1 MIPISLFY
9 PKDSYLVEPIDEK
22 LIWYQCSGLMS
33 YWASKEM
40 DFKYL
45 SYKSESNGPKAMAV
59 QHFSGTFQI
68 WIFACAL
75 SCVIFIAELFW
86 NAGKSSLRRRK
97 ESRIGSS
104 IFQK

>member
-40 DFKYL
+40 DYKYL
-45 SYKSESNGPKAMAV
+45 SYKSESNGPKAMAM

-68 WIFACAL
+68 WVFACAL
-75 SCVIFIAELFW
+75 SCVVFIAEHFW
-86 NAGKSSLRRRK
+86 SAGKSSLRRRK
-97 ESRIGSS
+97 ESRISSS
-104 IFQK
+104 IF